1 MKLSLTTIAILAIFL
16 SACGSSSL
24 KSDRAGSPSSTYEIA
39 ETRPASSAN
48 TAAYSDSIEAQKTGG
63 GGGGGTNGV
72 AQENVPLT
80 QAEKSAAVDR
90 KIIKNADIALES
102 EEPEA
107 AQKRISAIAETVGGF
122 VVESQQR
129 SSDGRSANR
138 DTVGMTIRVPAA
150 KFGEVIDEI
159 RKTPGRLIS
168 ENIKGQDVTEE
179 FIDIEARLT
188 AKKALETQFMEIM
201 KRANTVD
208 DALSVQR
215 QLADVRAEIEKI
227 EGRKRFLENQ
237 AGLSTIKVSIQT
249 PAAIAASGAGFFSKL
264 ADSVNV
270 GLESA
275 TGFVLGLVTFLIAV
289 FPFALFVGLPA
300 YLLVRYFWRKQKR
313 RRTAAKI
320 AEEEL
325 AEA

>member
-1 MKLSLTTIAILAIFL
+1 MKLSLTTIALLAIFL

-24 KSDRAGSPSSTYEIA
+24 KTDRAGSSASTYEIV
-39 ETRPASSAN
+39 ESRPASAN
-48 TAAYSDSIEAQKTGG
+48 TAAYSDNIEAQKTGG
-63 GGGGGTNGV
+63 GGGGGTTAV
-72 AQENVPLT
+72 VEDKVPLT
-80 QAEKSAAVDR
+80 QAERSAAVDR

-107 AQKRISAIAETVGGF
+107 AQKRISAIAETMGGF

-138 DTVGMTIRVPAA
+138 DTVAMTIRVPAA
-150 KFGEVIDEI
+150 KFGEVVEEI
-159 RKTPGRLIS
+159 RKTPGRLVS
-168 ENIKGQDVTEE
+168 ESIKGQDVTEE

-201 KRANTVD
+201 KRASSVD

-215 QLADVRAEIEKI
+215 QLADVRSEIEKI

-237 AGLSTIKVSIQT
+237 AGLSTVKVSIQT
-249 PAAIAASGAGFFSKL
+249 PAAIAASGAGFFAKL

-289 FPFALFVGLPA
+289 LPFGLFVGLPG
-300 YLLVRYFWRKQKR
+300 YMLVRYFWRKEKR

-325 AEA
+325 SEA